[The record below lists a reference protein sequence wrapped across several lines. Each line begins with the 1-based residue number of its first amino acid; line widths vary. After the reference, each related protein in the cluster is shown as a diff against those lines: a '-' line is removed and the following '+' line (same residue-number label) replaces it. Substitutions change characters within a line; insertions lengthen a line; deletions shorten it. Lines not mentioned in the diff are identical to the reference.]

1 MLLWMRTTTPEF
13 CHKTNGRIT
22 LTVLTSLVIVLVLL
36 GVCSLAIGSVS
47 VPVQDVVAI
56 LADSWFGIEKS
67 MENEQVISRAHAE
80 IVQHIRPPRLLLAIC
95 VGAALS
101 LCGAAMQGF
110 FQNPMADP
118 YIIGVSSG
126 AALGGTIAIS
136 FAIDFWVV
144 GVHSTSVFAFCGAL
158 IVVAVVNL
166 VATRSGRIPVSVL
179 LLTGI
184 AIGSMAAAATS
195 FLMITSETGLHR
207 MMFWLMGSLSGRRWD
222 HVHMMW
228 PGVLIGACVLQVY
241 ARDINLILQGDEQAL
256 SLGVDLEHVKRV
268 ILIITAML
276 TAVAVAV
283 SGIIGF
289 VGLIVPH
296 LMRLIVGPDH
306 RRLFPAS
313 LLGGAIIMVA
323 ADIVARIVIAPAEMP
338 LGVITALL
346 GCPFFLYILS
356 RRT

>member
-1 MLLWMRTTTPEF
+1 MRTTTPEF

-47 VPVQDVVAI
+47 VPVQDVVTI

-136 FAIDFWVV
+136 FAIDFW
-144 GVHSTSVFAFCGAL
+144 
-158 IVVAVVNL
+158 
-166 VATRSGRIPVSVL
+166 
-179 LLTGI
+179 
-184 AIGSMAAAATS
+184 
-195 FLMITSETGLHR
+195 
-207 MMFWLMGSLSGRRWD
+207 
-222 HVHMMW
+222 
-228 PGVLIGACVLQVY
+228 
-241 ARDINLILQGDEQAL
+241 LILGPFWDPKSTKNRYRNRYGRQAL
-256 SLGVDLEHVKRV
+256 
-268 ILIITAML
+268 
-276 TAVAVAV
+276 
-283 SGIIGF
+283 
-289 VGLIVPH
+289 
-296 LMRLIVGPDH
+296 
-306 RRLFPAS
+306 
-313 LLGGAIIMVA
+313 
-323 ADIVARIVIAPAEMP
+323 
-338 LGVITALL
+338 
-346 GCPFFLYILS
+346 
-356 RRT
+356 